1 MIESQSIGGIPEN
14 ITYFYRDDNLEST
27 RGTRFQVNP
36 INSRIWVADVVS
48 SKAPKTFGDRQVKG
62 AFIRRRTHLELGPR
76 GHYIMQRGFG
86 YTPELVERQTLLVLG
101 NAQLQQ
107 CRLGGHHRRS
117 DLHMGRL
124 IPEKNHSQKEDGEA
138 VRYMVCTTGGDGSW
152 YIMVP
157 PVMS

>member
-107 CRLGGHHRRS
+107 CRLESQSEGRRGSGEVYGVYNWRRWVLVYYGPPGHVIIGVS
-117 DLHMGRL
+117 G
-124 IPEKNHSQKEDGEA
+124 P
-138 VRYMVCTTGGDGSW
+138 
-152 YIMVP
+152 
-157 PVMS
+157 